1 MAHEHYKCFRS
12 VDVYV
17 NTLAA
22 EEMVN
27 IICLNFQKAFSRA
40 LSESRLLWYM

>member
-1 MAHEHYKCFRS
+1 MAHKHYKCIGS

-22 EEMVN
+22 GDMVN

-40 LSESRLLWYM
+40 LGETRLLWYM